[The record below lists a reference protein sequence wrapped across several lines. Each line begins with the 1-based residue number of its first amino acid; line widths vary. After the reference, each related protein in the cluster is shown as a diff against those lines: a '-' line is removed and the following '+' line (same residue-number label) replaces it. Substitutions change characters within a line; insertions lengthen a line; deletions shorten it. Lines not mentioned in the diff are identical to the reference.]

1 MARPNALDTVIAQV
15 DAEIA
20 KQQDIRARLIALKVT
35 VQHTPKTRKPKTK
48 RGLPADEQF
57 KF

>member
-1 MARPNALDTVIAQV
+1 MARQHALDTIIATV

-35 VQHTPKTRKPKTK
+35 VQHAPKTRKPRTK
-48 RGLPADEQF
+48 RGLPADDGA
-57 KF
+57 KL